1 MIRAAI
7 AKGHSIINVDALTYA
22 ASVDSLASI
31 ADRPD
36 YVFEHIDIRNLND
49 LKHVFDLH
57 QPEAVMHL
65 AAESHVDRSIDAPG
79 DFVETN
85 VTGTF
90 NVLEAARAYWVTAGS
105 PDHFRVHHV
114 STD

>member
-1 MIRAAI
+1 MRILVNGGTGFIGSALIRAAI

-36 YVFEHIDIRNLND
+36 YVFEYIDIRNLND

-57 QPEAVMHL
+57 
-65 AAESHVDRSIDAPG
+65 
-79 DFVETN
+79 
-85 VTGTF
+85 
-90 NVLEAARAYWVTAGS
+90 
-105 PDHFRVHHV
+105 
-114 STD
+114 